1 MSAAEL
7 WLLFAACVVCVAA
20 TWAAAHVVHR
30 RGAGADEWMPRELK
44 DHTLA
49 YSEKT
54 FRSGGGDRQVAARV
68 DRAYRGRNGLITLV
82 ELKTRRADRVHP
94 SDVIELSAQRV
105 ALAGETR
112 EPVARIGWVVVESA
126 GRRTAHRVTLM
137 SPPTVWELASRREA
151 LLSGTE
157 PPSYPATNKVCTSC
171 AYRGRCRLHGLHHD
185 LAEVASR
192 PQRMRRGSC

>member
-7 WLLFAACVVCVAA
+7 WLLFSACVVCVAA
-20 TWAAAHVVHR
+20 TWAAARVVHR
-30 RGAGADEWMPRELK
+30 RGAKEDEWMPRELQ

-54 FRSGGGDRQVAARV
+54 FRSGGGDRRVAARV

-94 SDVIELSAQRV
+94 SEVIELSAQRV
-105 ALAGETR
+105 ALAGETG

-126 GRRTAHRVTLM
+126 ARRKAHRVTLM
-137 SPPTVWELASRREA
+137 SSRTVWELASRREA
-151 LLSGTE
+151 LLAGTE
-157 PPSYPATNKVCTSC
+157 PASYPATSEVCTSC
-171 AYRGRCRLHGLHHD
+171 AYQGRCRVRGHLHD
-185 LAEVASR
+185 LAEVSSR
-192 PQRMRRGSC
+192 PQRKRRGTC

>member
-1 MSAAEL
+1 MSEAEL
-7 WLLFAACVVCVAA
+7 WLLVAGCVVCVTSAWSAVRIVRSRAA
-20 TWAAAHVVHR
+20 KS
-30 RGAGADEWMPRELK
+30 DEWMPRELK
-44 DHTLA
+44 DHRLA

-68 DRAYRGRNGLITLV
+68 DRAYRRRDGLITLV

-105 ALAGETR
+105 ALAGETG

-126 GRRTAHRVTLM
+126 ARRTAHRVTLM
-137 SPPTVWELASRREA
+137 PPRTVWELASRREA

-157 PPSYPATNKVCTSC
+157 PPSYPATSKVCTSC
-171 AYRGRCRLHGLHHD
+171 AYRGRCRLRSHTHD
-185 LAEVASR
+185 LAEVVSR
-192 PQRMRRGSC
+192 PQRER